1 MRRAALRQRRRLIV
15 IPAVL
20 AIGASTLMTTPAAGT
35 PTGLAAD
42 EPANVEVVD
51 LRVNGRHDSPLL
63 GLGDPS
69 PVLSWRMKAT
79 RSSASHRCRRSG
91 PEVACPA
98 DEQTAYELQ
107 AANSVSDLNRGNLI
121 WDSGKV
127 TDSVQSGVPYA
138 GPELSSREAVVWRV
152 RVWDADGAPSDWS
165 APGAWE
171 MGLLNQSD
179 WSDARWIDYPV
190 RTENQP
196 QPIFARQFDLQG
208 DVAKARLYVSGLGS
222 HQATV
227 NGEELTDEALAPGYS
242 NFQLSAEYR
251 TYDVTDE
258 LVGGSN
264 TVGVQLGNGTAYVR
278 RSVTNPAVGRTSPYS
293 WWQSQ
298 LKGSGVV
305 TEDAAAGATNVEV
318 SSVANYHLGGTIN
331 IDTGD
336 GGDLLES
343 RVITNIGTAPTTV
356 AAQNVIT
363 GTPAPILTGANWV
376 WNVAGANTSTPAGP
390 IVLRRTFE
398 VADPAALATAVLRVN
413 ADDGH
418 TTYVNGTEVS
428 ASTGANNAWQTSQ
441 ISDIKSLLVPGTN
454 VIAIAPFNSG
464 GAGSLIAVA
473 ELDGTRIVTD
483 ETWKTLPGITATPP
497 AGWNT
502 PGFDDSAW
510 VPATVTGAYGIAPWN
525 QNVQTPPGPTVLRV
539 ASVQG
544 FSVGDSIR
552 IDTGANQEEK
562 VIAGVGTAGANGS
575 GLTLTSPLTIV
586 HAVGAPVV
594 NLTNPDTGISFTPAL
609 DQPHA
614 AGALVTGSGN
624 NIAASD
630 PSAGAAVTPRMI
642 ARLEITYASGS
653 TDVIVSDRSW
663 RTAFGAYVTDAW
675 YAGSDY
681 DARREP
687 VGWDDAGSDLSETA
701 RRRDG
706 SDVGWID
713 AGIAPPPNLATNLV
727 ARDAPPVRI
736 VEEFV
741 PKSVTNPAP
750 GTYVFDFGQNFAG
763 WPQLNLTTPV
773 PAGTVI
779 RMSPAEGL
787 ANDGSGLV
795 NQSSLGPGGR
805 GTDMFNT
812 YTAAGGGPE
821 TWRPDFQYFGMQ
833 FLQVTGLPEGYPVTT
848 DLITGLRLMGDTP
861 FAGSVTTSNE
871 RINRIHRMAQY
882 SFASN
887 TLSIFTDCPG
897 REKQSYPADYT
908 MVMGAIERNHE
919 LASYLRGHMRHFAE
933 GQSMA
938 DTFMRGNVALKVPVH
953 DVGFAGQFGDE
964 INWGNGIILVPA
976 LLYELY
982 GDTDTMATYY
992 DEMVLFHDYIVREKA
1007 GAGAL
1012 PDHIVNAALSD
1023 WVSVEQTSGQISGT
1037 WGYYVMTD
1045 KLAMMAELTGH
1056 DADAARYA
1064 ALAQDIKAAFNAQFY
1079 NTTLKRYATDG
1090 GSGGTT
1096 GATQVAQALALD
1108 AGLVPEADREA
1119 VLDYL
1124 VENIYAFN
1132 PSGDGGP
1139 HLSGGTIGLAP
1150 TIRALTAGGRDDVLW
1165 DVLQQDAQPSYGFF
1179 LQPTNANPEGFTTI
1193 GEQWNRGA
1201 SRNHMILAQIEE
1213 WFHEGLAGIREA
1225 EGSVQYRELVIKPRI
1240 VGDLT
1245 SATGSYLSPQGL
1257 IRSEWALDVDR
1268 FDLTVE
1274 IPANTSAE
1282 VWVPRPYENEVSTPE
1297 RATFLRTEDGYA
1309 VYQVGSGVYTFASA
1323 GPPLSG

>member
-1 MRRAALRQRRRLIV
+1 M
-15 IPAVL
+15 
-20 AIGASTLMTTPAAGT
+20 
-35 PTGLAAD
+35 
-42 EPANVEVVD
+42 
-51 LRVNGRHDSPLL
+51 
-63 GLGDPS
+63 
-69 PVLSWRMKAT
+69 
-79 RSSASHRCRRSG
+79 
-91 PEVACPA
+91 
-98 DEQTAYELQ
+98 
-107 AANSVSDLNRGNLI
+107 
-121 WDSGKV
+121 
-127 TDSVQSGVPYA
+127 
-138 GPELSSREAVVWRV
+138 
-152 RVWDADGAPSDWS
+152 
-165 APGAWE
+165 
-171 MGLLNQSD
+171 
-179 WSDARWIDYPV
+179 
-190 RTENQP
+190 
-196 QPIFARQFDLQG
+196 
-208 DVAKARLYVSGLGS
+208 
-222 HQATV
+222 
-227 NGEELTDEALAPGYS
+227 
-242 NFQLSAEYR
+242 
-251 TYDVTDE
+251 
-258 LVGGSN
+258 
-264 TVGVQLGNGTAYVR
+264 
-278 RSVTNPAVGRTSPYS
+278 
-293 WWQSQ
+293 
-298 LKGSGVV
+298 
-305 TEDAAAGATNVEV
+305 
-318 SSVANYHLGGTIN
+318 
-331 IDTGD
+331 
-336 GGDLLES
+336 
-343 RVITNIGTAPTTV
+343 
-356 AAQNVIT
+356 
-363 GTPAPILTGANWV
+363 
-376 WNVAGANTSTPAGP
+376 
-390 IVLRRTFE
+390 
-398 VADPAALATAVLRVN
+398 
-413 ADDGH
+413 
-418 TTYVNGTEVS
+418 
-428 ASTGANNAWQTSQ
+428 
-441 ISDIKSLLVPGTN
+441 
-454 VIAIAPFNSG
+454 
-464 GAGSLIAVA
+464 
-473 ELDGTRIVTD
+473 
-483 ETWKTLPGITATPP
+483 
-497 AGWNT
+497 
-502 PGFDDSAW
+502 
-510 VPATVTGAYGIAPWN
+510 
-525 QNVQTPPGPTVLRV
+525 
-539 ASVQG
+539 QG
-544 FSVGDSIR
+544 FSVGNSIR

-562 VIAGVGTAGANGS
+562 VIAAVGTAGANGS
-575 GLTLTSPLTIV
+575 GLTLTTSMTIV

-609 DQPHA
+609 VQPHA

-642 ARLEITYASGS
+642 ARLEITYTNGS
-653 TDVIVSDRSW
+653 TDIVLSDRSW

-675 YAGSDY
+675 YSGSDY

-687 VGWDDAGSDLSETA
+687 VGWDDTGANLTDTA
-701 RRRDG
+701 VRRDG
-706 SDVGWID
+706 SAVGWVD
-713 AGIAPPPNLATNLV
+713 TGIAPPPNLATKLV
-727 ARDAPPVRI
+727 ARDAPPVRV
-736 VEEFV
+736 VEQFV

-773 PAGTVI
+773 PTGTTI

-787 ANDGSGLV
+787 QANGSGLV
-795 NQSSLGPGGR
+795 DQGSLGPSGGR
-805 GTDMFNT
+805 GTNMFNT

-833 FLQVTGLPEGYPVTT
+833 YLQVTGLPEGYPVTT
-848 DLITGLRLMGDTP
+848 SLITGLRLMGDTP
-861 FAGSVTTSNE
+861 FAGSLTTSNE

-919 LASYLRGHMRHFAE
+919 LASYLRGHMRHLAE

-953 DVGFAGQFGDE
+953 DVGFQGQFGDE

-976 LLYELY
+976 FLYELY

-1023 WVSVEQTSGQISGT
+1023 WISVQQTSGQISGT
-1037 WGYYVMTD
+1037 WGYYVMTE

-1056 DADAARYA
+1056 DADAAEYA
-1064 ALAQDIKAAFNAQFY
+1064 ALAEAIKAAFNAQFF
-1079 NTTLKRYATDG
+1079 NTAEKRYAANG

-1108 AGLVPEADREA
+1108 AGLVPETDREA

-1179 LQPTNANPEGFTTI
+1179 LQPTATNPDGFTTI

-1225 EGSVQYRELVIKPRI
+1225 EGSTQYRELVIKPRL

-1245 SATGSYLSPQGL
+1245 SVKGSYRSPQGL
-1257 IRSEWALDVDR
+1257 IRSEWILDVDR

-1282 VWVPRPYENEVSTPE
+1282 VWVPRPYKNEVSTPR
-1297 RATFLRTEDGYA
+1297 RAEFLRTDDGYA
-1309 VYQVGSGVYTFASA
+1309 VYRVGSGVYTFASA
-1323 GPPLSG
+1323 GPPIA

>member
-1 MRRAALRQRRRLIV
+1 MGDGVA
-15 IPAVL
+15 
-20 AIGASTLMTTPAAGT
+20 GA
-35 PTGLAAD
+35 
-42 EPANVEVVD
+42 E
-51 LRVNGRHDSPLL
+51 R
-63 GLGDPS
+63 LGDS
-69 PVLSWRMKAT
+69 
-79 RSSASHRCRRSG
+79 
-91 PEVACPA
+91 
-98 DEQTAYELQ
+98 
-107 AANSVSDLNRGNLI
+107 
-121 WDSGKV
+121 
-127 TDSVQSGVPYA
+127 
-138 GPELSSREAVVWRV
+138 
-152 RVWDADGAPSDWS
+152 
-165 APGAWE
+165 
-171 MGLLNQSD
+171 
-179 WSDARWIDYPV
+179 RWIDYPG

-196 QPIFARQFDLQG
+196 QPIFARQFDV
-208 DVAKARLYVSGLGS
+208 DRRVARARLYVSGLGL
-222 HQATV
+222 QKATV
-227 NGEELTDEALAPGYS
+227 NGQELTDEVLAPGYS

-278 RSVTNPAVGRTSPYS
+278 RSVTNPAVGRTNPYS

-305 TEDAAAGATNVEV
+305 TEDAPAGATNVMV
-318 SSVANYHLGGTIN
+318 SSVANYHVGGTIN
-331 IDTGD
+331 VDTGD
-336 GGDLLES
+336 GGDRLES

-376 WNVAGANTSTPAGP
+376 WNVAGANTITPAGP

-398 VADPAALATAVLRVN
+398 VTDPAALATAVLRVN

-418 TTYVNGTEVS
+418 TTYVNGTQVS

-454 VIAIAPFNSG
+454 VIAIAPFNNG

-483 ETWKTLPGITATPP
+483 ETWRTLPGITATPP

-544 FSVGDSIR
+544 FSAGDSIR

-562 VIAGVGTAGANGS
+562 VIASVGTAGATGS
-575 GLTLTSPLTIV
+575 GLTLTTPLTIV
-586 HAVGAPVV
+586 HAVGAAVV
-594 NLTNPDTGISFTPAL
+594 NLTNPNTGISFTPAL
-609 DQPHA
+609 VQPHA
-614 AGALVTGSGN
+614 AAALVTGSGN

-642 ARLEITYASGS
+642 ARLEVTYANGS

-687 VGWDDAGSDLSETA
+687 VGWDQAGSDLSETA

-706 SDVGWID
+706 SDVGWVD
-713 AGIAPPPNLATNLV
+713 AGIAPPPNLATKLV

-741 PKSVTNPAP
+741 PASVTNPAP

-833 FLQVTGLPEGYPVTT
+833 FLQVTGLPEGYPVTA

-871 RINRIHRMAQY
+871 RVNRIHRMAQY

-976 LLYELY
+976 FLYELY

-1023 WVSVEQTSGQISGT
+1023 WVSAEQTSGQISGT
-1037 WGYYVMTD
+1037 WGYQVMTD

-1056 DADAARYA
+1056 DADAARYT
-1064 ALAQDIKAAFNAQFY
+1064 ALAADIEAAFNAQFY

-1108 AGLVPEADREA
+1108 AGLVPEPDRDA

-1201 SRNHMILAQIEE
+1201 SRNHMILAQVEE

-1225 EGSVQYRELVIKPRI
+1225 DGSTQYRELVIKPRI

-1245 SATGSYLSPQGL
+1245 SVQGSYRSPQGL
-1257 IRSEWALDVDR
+1257 IRSEWALQVDR
-1268 FDLTVE
+1268 FDMTVE

-1282 VWVPRPYENEVSTPE
+1282 VWVPRPYRNEVSIPR
-1297 RATFLRTEDGYA
+1297 RAEFLRTEDGYA
-1309 VYQVGSGVYTFASA
+1309 VYQVGSGVYSFASA
-1323 GPPLSG
+1323 GPPLTS

>member
-1 MRRAALRQRRRLIV
+1 MRGATSRLCRRFIV

-20 AIGASTLMTTPAAGT
+20 AIGASTLIT
-35 PTGLAAD
+35 PTAAATRASAAAK
-42 EPANVEVVD
+42 PANVKVVD
-51 LRVNGRHDSPLL
+51 LRVNGRYDNPLL
-63 GLGDPS
+63 GLGDSS
-69 PVLSWRMKAT
+69 PILSWRMKAT
-79 RSSASHRCRRSG
+79 PSSASHPCQTSG

-98 DEQTAYELQ
+98 DEQTAYQIQ
-107 AANSVSDLNRGNLI
+107 AANSVRKLNRGNLI
-121 WDSGKV
+121 WDSGQV
-127 TDSVQSGVPYA
+127 ASSVQSGVPYG
-138 GPELSSREAVVWRV
+138 GPELGSREPVVWRV
-152 RVWDADGAPSDWS
+152 RVWDADGEPSDWS
-165 APGAWE
+165 KPAVWE
-171 MGLLNQSD
+171 MGLLEQSD
-179 WSDARWIDYPV
+179 WADARWIDYPG
-190 RTENQP
+190 RTESQP
-196 QPIFARQFDLQG
+196 LPIFARQFDVRG
-208 DVAKARLYVSGLGS
+208 DVAKARLYVSGIGL

-227 NGEELTDEALAPGYS
+227 NGQELTDEALAPGYS

-278 RSVTNPAVGRTSPYS
+278 RSVTNPAVGRTAPYS

-298 LKGSGVV
+298 LKGSGVI
-305 TEDAAAGATNVEV
+305 TEDAAAGATNVKV
-318 SSVANYHLGGTIN
+318 SSVANYHLGGTVN

-336 GGDLLES
+336 GGDRLES

-356 AAQNVIT
+356 AAENVIT
-363 GTPAPILTGANWV
+363 GTPAPTLTGANWI
-376 WNVAGANTSTPAGP
+376 WNVAGANTTTPAGP
-390 IVLRRTFE
+390 IVLRKTFE

-418 TTYVNGTEVS
+418 TTYVNGTQVS
-428 ASTGANNAWQTSQ
+428 ASAGGNNAWQTSQ
-441 ISDIKSLLVPGTN
+441 ISDIKSLLVTGTN
-454 VIAIAPFNSG
+454 VIAIAPFNG
-464 GAGSLIAVA
+464 GNAGSLIAVA

-483 ETWKTLPGITATPP
+483 GTWKTLPGITETPP

-510 VPATVTGAYGIAPWN
+510 VAATVTGPYGIAPWN
-525 QNVQTPPGPTVLRV
+525 QNVLTPPGPTTLRV

-544 FSVGDSIR
+544 FAPGHEVA
-552 IDTGANQEEK
+552 IDTGANQETK
-562 VIAGVGTAGANGS
+562 VIASVGTAGANGS
-575 GLTLTSPLTIV
+575 GFTLTTPLTIV

-594 NLTNPDTGISFTPAL
+594 NLTNPDTGITFTPAV
-609 DQPHA
+609 DRAHT

-630 PSAGAAVTPRMI
+630 PTAGAAVTPRMI
-642 ARLEITYASGS
+642 ARLEVTYTNGS
-653 TDVIVSDRSW
+653 TDVVVSDRSW

-687 VGWDDAGSDLSETA
+687 VGWDEADSDLSA
-701 RRRDG
+701 SAKRRDG

-713 AGIAPPPNLATNLV
+713 AGIAPPPNLATKLV

-741 PKSVTNPAP
+741 PRSVTSPAP
-750 GTYVFDFGQNFAG
+750 GTYVFDVGQNFAG

-795 NQSSLGPGGR
+795 NQGSLGPSGGR
-805 GTDMFNT
+805 GTNMFNT

-821 TWRPDFQYFGMQ
+821 TWHPDFQYFGMQ
-833 FLQVTGLPEGYPVTT
+833 FLQVTGVPDGYPVTT
-848 DLITGLRLMGDTP
+848 DLITGYRLTADTP
-861 FAGSVTTSNE
+861 FAGSVTTSSE
-871 RINRIHRMAQY
+871 RVNRIHRMARY

-887 TLSIFTDCPG
+887 TMSIFTDCPG

-908 MVMGAIERNHE
+908 MVMGAIERNSE
-919 LASYLRGHMRHFAE
+919 LASYLRGHMRHYAE

-953 DVGFAGQFGDE
+953 DVGFARQFGDE

-976 LLYELY
+976 FLYELY

-1023 WVSVEQTSGQISGT
+1023 WVSAEQTSGQISGT
-1037 WGYYVMTD
+1037 WGYYVMTK
-1045 KLAMMAELTGH
+1045 KLAMMAGLTGH
-1056 DADAARYA
+1056 DADATKYA
-1064 ALAQDIKAAFNAQFY
+1064 ALAEDIKAAFNAQFY
-1079 NTTLKRYATDG
+1079 NVTLKRYASDG
-1090 GSGGTT
+1090 GSGGTN

-1124 VENIYAFN
+1124 VANIYAFN

-1150 TIRALTAGGRDDVLW
+1150 TVRALRPAAATT
-1165 DVLQQDAQPSYGFF
+1165 SYG
-1179 LQPTNANPEGFTTI
+1179 TCS
-1193 GEQWNRGA
+1193 
-1201 SRNHMILAQIEE
+1201 SRMH
-1213 WFHEGLAGIREA
+1213 
-1225 EGSVQYRELVIKPRI
+1225 SP
-1240 VGDLT
+1240 
-1245 SATGSYLSPQGL
+1245 ATGSSCNRPPPTPMGSR
-1257 IRSEWALDVDR
+1257 RSASSG
-1268 FDLTVE
+1268 
-1274 IPANTSAE
+1274 PAVRRGT
-1282 VWVPRPYENEVSTPE
+1282 T
-1297 RATFLRTEDGYA
+1297 
-1309 VYQVGSGVYTFASA
+1309 
-1323 GPPLSG
+1323 